1 MGSCQDC
8 LEIENQHE
16 ERATEVSLQR
26 VHLDA
31 FTVDQSNSFRG
42 SYNEFGDNTTKSQKF
57 NVLRG
62 NTLLDFDVEAV
73 DEEDEKKNQSPDA
86 INES

>member
-1 MGSCQDC
+1 M
-8 LEIENQHE
+8 
-16 ERATEVSLQR
+16 
-26 VHLDA
+26 
-31 FTVDQSNSFRG
+31 
-42 SYNEFGDNTTKSQKF
+42 
-57 NVLRG
+57 RG